1 MARCFIHEILLFS
14 IETGRCADSLSLS
27 RHNSKERLSMPKTP
41 APKSDLALLG
51 GKPIFSKPISAP
63 WPPVDSVTERD
74 LAAVYRSRHWSFNGE
89 REQAFARQF
98 AKYHGAKHGVVM
110 ANGTVTLQAALTVLG
125 IGPGDEVIVPALTW
139 FATAMAAHYVGAK
152 PVFVDVEPTTL
163 CLDPKKLDEARTPRT
178 KAVIAVH
185 LYGGMADLEAI
196 LAWGKKHKVE
206 VVEDCAHM
214 HGGVWNGRGAGSWG
228 RVGSFSFQ
236 QSKTMAA
243 GEGGI
248 CLTNDDELAER
259 LFLFKHIGY
268 SAGTAQGG
276 ARTGPP
282 PGLVCHNFRA
292 TEFQAVILQ
301 NQLKGLRGRI
311 RTYNKNAA
319 RIEKRLNKTDAGLRV
334 QSRGR
339 RADPQGYYQLLVLAD
354 RGPLADVPMPAIHK
368 ALAAEGV
375 HAGGT
380 YGPVYR
386 HRLWNL
392 EKRQY
397 RIVGKNCPV
406 AEEVGARG
414 ICLSHQLLGL
424 EPSSID
430 RIGDALVKV
439 ASHAEELNGIALNK

>member
-1 MARCFIHEILLFS
+1 
-14 IETGRCADSLSLS
+14 
-27 RHNSKERLSMPKTP
+27 MPKRT

-63 WPPVDSVTERD
+63 WPPVDAATARD
-74 LAAVYRSRHWSFNGE
+74 LSAIYRSRHWSFNGE
-89 REQAFARQF
+89 REQAFAKQF
-98 AKYHGAKHGVVM
+98 AKYHGAKHGIVM

-152 PVFVDVEPTTL
+152 PVFVDVEPGTL

-196 LAWGKKHKVE
+196 LAWGKKNKVE

-301 NQLKGLRGRI
+301 NQLKALRGRI

-319 RIEKRLNKTDAGLRV
+319 RLEKRIKSVEGSGLRM

-339 RADPQGYYQLLVLAD
+339 LADPQGYYVFAMLAD
-354 RGPLADVPMPAIHK
+354 GGPLARVPMPVIYK

-375 HAGGT
+375 RAGGT
-380 YGPVYR
+380 YGPVYK

-392 EKRQY
+392 DKRHYRMAEKSR
-397 RIVGKNCPV
+397 PV
-406 AEEVGARG
+406 ADSVSGRG
-414 ICLSHQLLGL
+414 VCLSHQLLGL
-424 EPSSID
+424 DTAAID
-430 RIGDALVKV
+430 KIGDALVKV
-439 ASHAEELNGIALNK
+439 ASHAEELSGISIDR